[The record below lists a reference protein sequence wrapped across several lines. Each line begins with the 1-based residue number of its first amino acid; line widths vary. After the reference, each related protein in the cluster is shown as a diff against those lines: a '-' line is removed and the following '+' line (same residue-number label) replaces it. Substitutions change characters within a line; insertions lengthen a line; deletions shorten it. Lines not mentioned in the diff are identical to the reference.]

1 VLSVKKRY
9 GLIIHCRCRFVVGFG
24 IDYNDIF
31 RNLNHISILNEVSNF
46 YAILLTQQGSLDN
59 IIRCRVVLKSSKLI
73 DRML

>member
-1 VLSVKKRY
+1 MMCFSQKRY

-59 IIRCRVVLKSSKLI
+59 YALQAGIEKFKA
-73 DRML
+73 DK